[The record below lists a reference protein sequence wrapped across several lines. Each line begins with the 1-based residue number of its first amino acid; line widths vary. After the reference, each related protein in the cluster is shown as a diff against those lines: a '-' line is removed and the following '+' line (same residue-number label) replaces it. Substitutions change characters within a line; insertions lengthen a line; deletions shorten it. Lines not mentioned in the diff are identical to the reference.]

1 MLYPDTQTFRYQY
14 RFAPQLLKDFIRER
28 YYNNQE
34 RPDLEEV
41 LSKRVTLN
49 GESVDDDTIVNTGDW
64 IEYLHLREDEADIK
78 VDLEVIYEDEWIL
91 AISKPDF
98 LPVTPTTRYFYNSL
112 AILVKEFKDDNNIGP
127 MHRLDI
133 ETTGVLLFGKSKKV
147 RKNIQVLFQQQEI
160 EKHYQAIVYNPVEVE
175 TISGNLVIDKTSK
188 IFTKMILKPS
198 DSPKTLT
205 IIENQEPF
213 GKYFRVWIKPI
224 TGKTNQI
231 RAHLAAVGAP
241 IVGDKKYHP
250 DEEVFLDWFK
260 YRDVTRLLDRL
271 KLTRH
276 ALHCE
281 SLSLFNPLSEQQ
293 TEIVDRSDNWENKIK
308 GLNPQ

>member
-14 RFAPQLLKDFIRER
+14 RFAPQSLKDFIRER
-28 YYNNQE
+28 YYSNQE

-160 EKHYQAIVYNPVEVE
+160 EKHYQAIVCNPVEVE

-213 GKYFRVWIKPI
+213 GEYFRVWIKPI